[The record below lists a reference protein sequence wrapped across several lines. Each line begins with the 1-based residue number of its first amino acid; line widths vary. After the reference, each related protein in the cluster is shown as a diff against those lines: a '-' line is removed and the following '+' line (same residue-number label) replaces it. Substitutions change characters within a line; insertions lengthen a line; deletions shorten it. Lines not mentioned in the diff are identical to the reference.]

1 MVIGRMPVVPG
12 AILRAR
18 PIGVLMMEDEAGQD
32 EKILAVPI
40 DKITQVHR
48 NVQSYKDVPP
58 IDLAR
63 ITHFFEH
70 YKDLE
75 PNKWVKV
82 LGWEDADVA
91 QRLILEG
98 IARVS
103 APSA

>member
-1 MVIGRMPVVPG
+1 MSKSG
-12 AILRAR
+12 AQILMTDRFFA
-18 PIGVLMMEDEAGQD
+18 DELPTNRG
-32 EKILAVPI
+32 AVQQRSPW
-40 DKITQVHR
+40 
-48 NVQSYKDVPP
+48 P